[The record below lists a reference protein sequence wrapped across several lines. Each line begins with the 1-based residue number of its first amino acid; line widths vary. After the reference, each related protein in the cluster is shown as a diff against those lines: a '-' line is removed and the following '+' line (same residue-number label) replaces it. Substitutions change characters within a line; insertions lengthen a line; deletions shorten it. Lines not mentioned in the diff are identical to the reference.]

1 MSKTLELSE
10 KKILILGNKL
20 IEAAGKRQT
29 YESEDSDY
37 YYQ

>member
-1 MSKTLELSE
+1 
-10 KKILILGNKL
+10 LGNKL

-37 YYQ
+37 YYQWSI